1 METIDDTDKLPDLN
15 GDDLN
20 RNKNKISY
28 FIGMVTQS
36 IKDFASQTVTFQ
48 DQIETLS
55 MKVDDKI
62 DNLSLTYNT
71 LNQKVALFEKE
82 SELNKETLVR
92 RFDEIEK
99 KATEF
104 DNRSQRDYKRINDF
118 DEELS
123 KAQQSISND
132 LGKVKQDIKDDL
144 SKVKQDIKDE
154 LSKVKQ
160 DIKDDL
166 GVRLGKVENTLKID
180 DGATS
185 KSRNTINYILI
196 IALALVSFMTFYS
209 DCRDKRTLDSFKS
222 DLSTIQKQIKE

>member
-1 METIDDTDKLPDLN
+1 MEKIESDDKLPDLN

-36 IKDFASQTVTFQ
+36 IKDFATQMIVVQ

-62 DNLSLTYNT
+62 DNLSLTYHT

-123 KAQQSISND
+123 KAQQGISND

-144 SKVKQDIKDE
+144 N
-154 LSKVKQ
+154 KVKQ

-180 DGATS
+180 DDGTS
-185 KSRNTINYILI
+185 KSRNTINYVIV
-196 IALALVSFMTFYS
+196 IALALMSFMTFYS
-209 DCRDKRTLDSFKS
+209 DCRDKRTLDNFKS
-222 DLSTIQKQIKE
+222 ELSTIQKQIKE

>member
-1 METIDDTDKLPDLN
+1 METIDNTDKLPDLN

-36 IKDFASQTVTFQ
+36 IKDFSTQMITMR

-82 SELNKETLVR
+82 SELNKETLIR

-104 DNRSQRDYKRINDF
+104 DNRSQRDYKRINEF
-118 DEELS
+118 DSDLS
-123 KAQQSISND
+123 KAQQGISSD

-144 SKVKQDIKDE
+144 N
-154 LSKVKQ
+154 KVKQ

-185 KSRNTINYILI
+185 KSRNTINYILF

-209 DCRDKRTLDSFKS
+209 DCRDKRVLDGFKQ
-222 DLSTIQKQIKE
+222 TISEIQSKNGESPSGKIINPK